1 MSLQLPRNDAPNL
14 APVGN
19 LAQNIERQAQDNS
32 ILIEPDWF
40 KKQKGTLENE
50 DKSVWDDETLK
61 WALVFNMIEGRQLL
75 KRAKYGAGWRAAPLP
90 DRTDIPVY
98 GYNLSGFYSEG
109 IKAKWTQSST
119 DITWRQS
126 RGTDDAIGMAKAGNV
141 AHDHYKRRLYT
152 QSFKQMEALLAQC
165 GKYARYYYYTDEVKS
180 YGRRPITGTESVQ
193 FGESSY
199 FCADC
204 GSSGPM
210 PADMGAGDTGFSAG
224 GAAPEQFAGGLGEG
238 IPISDAAGLGAGTL
252 PTVEGEIPGDPTK
265 IGRREAVKDLAA
277 NGGPV
282 TIGGAEY
289 SAEPGTMNPLDVAG
303 GVNTTLSRVEQPPP
317 ATCPEC
323 GSPNAEVEQ
332 AQPLEVEAIQG
343 YEDVEHGDIVCET
356 VPAFELKHD
365 LGELPQDSPY
375 LIRRRRVRVPVLQA
389 KFPDLHI
396 TDSKGENRGIQIAE
410 ALKKVSSQNN
420 RSSSKDSNEEQATD
434 FIQIWLDPCM
444 YSKLQ
449 LKDEMQTLGGMTIPA
464 GTKLAEL
471 FPTGLYMCFIE
482 GIDGV
487 VELRDEHHKDYWVGQ
502 SYRQRAISSL
512 GIGIEDIVEG
522 NRQYNLVMSI
532 IYTQLRTAA
541 MPATLFDE
549 RLLPN
554 GTSAYIGSLSN
565 LPVNLAAL
573 EDNRRL
579 QDAVFQLQPQP
590 PTTAHFGF
598 ADKLNN
604 YMQMASRVTEFSGG
618 LPGVQNDTATG
629 AEITQ
634 ATAQSLFGP
643 QLALKAEV
651 DRRGA
656 EIILELFKRYCI
668 DEVWVTLS
676 GKRGQMDGMWLKAA
690 DIGVDMF
697 AEVVP
702 DSYLPQTNME
712 RRERW
717 DRFLER
723 VGGLPGLKLAL
734 QEFPEQVEQLAEIF
748 DVDLASADYTAA
760 AEMCRLR
767 IEQMKQAIPM
777 LQVMTAQM
785 PPVQMAQDPMTGE
798 TGIVPVDPMAEAGG
812 FLLGILQPPIEL
824 EETGHMAAIA
834 YYRSWFTEDEGREAA
849 GELRAGIK
857 AAIYR
862 HIEGVMAEAQLI
874 GAIGMMGQPAQEE
887 GGDSPPNDR
896 KNKNPDSKQ
905 MKPGGA
911 SQKQQPAMAGAA

>member
-1 MSLQLPRNDAPNL
+1 MSLQLPHNDAPNL
-14 APVGN
+14 APVDN
-19 LAQNIERQAQDNS
+19 LKQNIERQQQDKS

-40 KKQKGTLENE
+40 KKQKTTLENE
-50 DKSVWDDETLK
+50 DKSTWEDETLK

-75 KRAKYGAGWRAAPLP
+75 RRAKYGAGWRAAPLP
-90 DRTDIPVY
+90 ERTDISVY
-98 GYNLSGFYSEG
+98 GYNLTGFYSEG
-109 IKAKWTQSST
+109 IKAKWTQSNT
-119 DITWRQS
+119 DIMWRPS
-126 RGTDDAIGMAKAGNV
+126 RETDDAIGMAKAGNI

-180 YGRRPITGTESVQ
+180 YGRRPITGPEQVQ

-199 FCADC
+199 FCPDC
-204 GSSGPM
+204 GSSGMAPTATPEM
-210 PADMGAGDTGFSAG
+210 PTSNALPDMSGPSEGLPVPAGDEGMVQSQPSPEMPMFQDQGIAG
-224 GAAPEQFAGGLGEG
+224 GGV
-238 IPISDAAGLGAGTL
+238 D
-252 PTVEGEIPGDPTK
+252 V
-265 IGRREAVKDLAA
+265 
-277 NGGPV
+277 
-282 TIGGAEY
+282 
-289 SAEPGTMNPLDVAG
+289 PGTV
-303 GVNTTLSRVEQPPP
+303 
-317 ATCPEC
+317 CPEC
-323 GSPNAEVEQ
+323 GSPNAEIQPAE
-332 AQPLEVEAIQG
+332 PLEVEAIQG

-365 LGELPQDSPY
+365 LAELPQDSPY
-375 LIRRRRVRVPVLQA
+375 LIRRRRIRVPVLQA

-396 TDSKGENRGIQIAE
+396 VDSKGDNKGVQIAE
-410 ALKKVSSQNN
+410 ALKRASGQN
-420 RSSSKDSNEEQATD
+420 SPAWSKDNSTEQATD

-449 LKDEMQTLGGMTIPA
+449 LKDEMQTLGGMSIPA
-464 GTKLAEL
+464 GTKLAEM
-471 FPTGLYMCFIE
+471 FPTGMYLCFIE

-487 VELRDEHHKDYWVGQ
+487 VELRDEHHRDYWVGQ

-554 GTSAYIGSLSN
+554 GVSSYIGSLSN

-573 EDNRRL
+573 DDSRRL

-590 PTTAHFGF
+590 PTAAHFGF
-598 ADKLNN
+598 ADNLNN

-656 EIILELFKRYCI
+656 EIVLELFKKYCI
-668 DEVWVTLS
+668 DEVWITLA

-767 IEQMKQAIPM
+767 IDQMKQAIPM

-785 PPVQMAQDPMTGE
+785 PPVQMATDPMTGE
-798 TGIVPVDPMAEAGG
+798 MGMAPVDPMAEAGQ

-824 EETGHMAAIA
+824 EEVGHMAAIA

-849 GELRAGIK
+849 PEQRAGVR
-857 AAIYR
+857 AALYR
-862 HIEGVMAEAQLI
+862 HLEGLLAEAQFT
-874 GAIGMMGQPAQEE
+874 GMVQMAGQPMQEPQEE
-887 GGDSPPNDR
+887 GGGNER
-896 KNKNPDSKQ
+896 KNSNPQADQ
-905 MKPGGA
+905 MKPGTN
-911 SQKQQPAMAGAA
+911 SQKQQPAMVG

>member
-1 MSLQLPRNDAPNL
+1 MSLQLPHNDAPNL

-19 LAQNIERQAQDNS
+19 LAQNIERQQQDKS
-32 ILIEPDWF
+32 ILVEPDWF
-40 KKQKGTLENE
+40 KKQKATLENE
-50 DKSVWDDETLK
+50 DKSTWDDETLK

-75 KRAKYGAGWRAAPLP
+75 RRAKYGAGWRAAPLP

-98 GYNLSGFYSEG
+98 GYNLTGFYSEG
-109 IKAKWTQSST
+109 IKAKWTQSNT
-119 DITWRQS
+119 DIMWRPS
-126 RGTDDAIGMAKAGNV
+126 RETDDAIGATKAGNI
-141 AHDHYKRRLYT
+141 AHDHYKRKLYT
-152 QSFKQMEALLAQC
+152 QAFKQMESLLAQC

-180 YGRRPITGTESVQ
+180 YARRPITGTESVQ
-193 FGESSY
+193 FGDSSF

-204 GSSGPM
+204 GSSGVLPS
-210 PADMGAGDTGFSAG
+210 ADGGAGGIGDAQGGFVDDSSGASLAPPLAGSPQASPGINPGDGYPPPPLEAQGGLNGQELPIPPRAGIERGAPSTIGAGMGAANLEGMGPGYDSGQ
-224 GAAPEQFAGGLGEG
+224 QFAGSGGFA
-238 IPISDAAGLGAGTL
+238 SSNAAGSTGGMPGVDSGANPNEMGTAQ
-252 PTVEGEIPGDPTK
+252 TV
-265 IGRREAVKDLAA
+265 A
-277 NGGPV
+277 
-282 TIGGAEY
+282 
-289 SAEPGTMNPLDVAG
+289 
-303 GVNTTLSRVEQPPP
+303 
-317 ATCPEC
+317 CPDC
-323 GSPNAEVEQ
+323 GSPNAEITPAE
-332 AQPLEVEAIQG
+332 PLEVEAIQG

-375 LIRRRRVRVPVLQA
+375 LIRRRRIRVPILQA

-410 ALKKVSSQNN
+410 SLKKASSQNS
-420 RSSSKDSNEEQATD
+420 RSSKDSNEEQATD

-449 LKDEMQTLGGMTIPA
+449 LKDEMSTLGGMSIPA
-464 GTKLAEL
+464 GTKLVEM
-471 FPTGLYMCFIE
+471 FPTGMYLCFIE

-532 IYTQLRTAA
+532 IYTQLRTSA

-554 GTSAYIGSLSN
+554 GVSAYIGSLSN
-565 LPVNLAAL
+565 IPVNLSAL
-573 EDNRRL
+573 EDTRRL
-579 QDAVFQLQPQP
+579 PDAVHQLQPQP
-590 PTTAHFGF
+590 PTQAHFGF
-598 ADKLNN
+598 AESLNN
-604 YMQMASRVTEFSGG
+604 YMQLASRITEFSGG
-618 LPGVQNDTATG
+618 LPGVKNDTATG

-634 ATAQSLFGP
+634 SNSQSLFGP

-656 EIILELFKRYCI
+656 EIILELFKKYCI
-668 DEVWVTLS
+668 DEVWVTLA

-767 IEQMKQAIPM
+767 IDQMKQAIPM
-777 LQVMTAQM
+777 LQVMM
-785 PPVQMAQDPMTGE
+785 
-798 TGIVPVDPMAEAGG
+798 
-812 FLLGILQPPIEL
+812 QPGCRL
-824 EETGHMAAIA
+824 S
-834 YYRSWFTEDEGREAA
+834 RW
-849 GELRAGIK
+849 
-857 AAIYR
+857 
-862 HIEGVMAEAQLI
+862 
-874 GAIGMMGQPAQEE
+874 
-887 GGDSPPNDR
+887 R
-896 KNKNPDSKQ
+896 KIR
-905 MKPGGA
+905 
-911 SQKQQPAMAGAA
+911 